1 MDPSLTVAQE
11 LERVA
16 AAAGGGNSGAPSGKK
31 NGAGGGGAS
40 GRAEDPH
47 SFDNQRRR
55 ILQGALSGTAAAAAA
70 SAGSGRHISVL
81 ADEAGGVDDDD
92 GYGDEGFAMPS
103 VIPSYA
109 EGFGASAGGIRAVVA
124 AAAAEQSGA
133 QKGAAARKRGGAA
146 AVAVKSAEGTSAAGG
161 EGISAPLAAARAY
174 EAHQRLLASAPAPLR
189 SAGTLSAAAAR
200 KRDREAFIAE
210 YEDIALPESIRRCA
224 RCRRGLLSGSSSNG
238 GAIGAA
244 DGSVPSFGEAANP
257 LLSAESAADLAAL
270 YAQEARR
277 FASSPTFLSARVADV
292 GAVAAAPK
300 PQLWCPSC
308 VAHAPPV
315 PRCPLCPPAGSAA
328 ATGGTTRKVS
338 NDVPSPLDLASS
350 EVFGY
355 RFGGGSSPAPAAIAA
370 EPMLRC
376 LRCREAFHGRCLG
389 MPDALVAGLA
399 ALSEANRY
407 CCPNCSM
414 ACAVPEGSAAAGS
427 SGKRR

>member
-1 MDPSLTVAQE
+1 
-11 LERVA
+11 
-16 AAAGGGNSGAPSGKK
+16 
-31 NGAGGGGAS
+31 
-40 GRAEDPH
+40 
-47 SFDNQRRR
+47 
-55 ILQGALSGTAAAAAA
+55 
-70 SAGSGRHISVL
+70 
-81 ADEAGGVDDDD
+81 
-92 GYGDEGFAMPS
+92 MPS

-109 EGFGASAGGIRAVVA
+109 EGFSAGGIRAVMA

-133 QKGAAARKRGGAA
+133 QKGAAARKRSGAA
-146 AVAVKSAEGTSAAGG
+146 AVAVKSAEGASGAGG

-210 YEDIALPESIRRCA
+210 YEDIALPESTRRCA
-224 RCRRGLLSGSSSNG
+224 RCRRGLLSGGSSSNG
-238 GAIGAA
+238 GAIAAA
-244 DGSVPSFGEAANP
+244 DGSVPSFGSVDAANP

-277 FASSPTFLSARVADV
+277 FASSPTFLSARVAAV
-292 GAVAAAPK
+292 GALAAAPR

-328 ATGGTTRKVS
+328 AIEGTARKATT

-414 ACAVPEGSAAAGS
+414 ACAVPEGSAAGGS

>member
-16 AAAGGGNSGAPSGKK
+16 AAAGGGNGGAPSGKK

-92 GYGDEGFAMPS
+92 GHGDEGFAMPS

-109 EGFGASAGGIRAVVA
+109 EGFSAGGIRAVMA
-124 AAAAEQSGA
+124 AAAAESGV
-133 QKGAAARKRGGAA
+133 QKGAAARKRSGAA
-146 AVAVKSAEGTSAAGG
+146 AVAAKSAEGATAAGG

-210 YEDIALPESIRRCA
+210 YEDIALPESTRRCT

-244 DGSVPSFGEAANP
+244 DGSVDAANP

-270 YAQEARR
+270 YAQETRR
-277 FASSPTFLSARVADV
+277 FASSPTFLSARVAAV

-370 EPMLRC
+370 EPILRC

-414 ACAVPEGSAAAGS
+414 ACAVPEGSAAGGS